1 MWKASIRFALTVP
14 ALFLSAG
21 ALCGADE
28 PGVQKL
34 RFVQDDAQDYMVS
47 KIYTLKYTQANDLM
61 PWVASMIKRY
71 NMNSSVSCIEF
82 GPQNEQFLTVTCPVG
97 MMPYV
102 DAFVAIADR
111 DVKVDGRTPGDVIR
125 GTGITRAVYRPKFR
139 SGQTLVNVIVNA
151 VINEGPYGSVYGWDQ
166 NSNQIYWKDNASN
179 SEFIYQFL
187 DFLDR
192 PPPQINLTFNVY
204 EVRESSLRDIGIEYL
219 AWKNGPGLNI
229 FQAGF
234 DAFGITSGG
243 TAAIQAAS
251 GPLGGFFFAPQFDAS
266 FIRVL
271 RQNGK
276 ATLQNTS
283 NLTVSNSDTQ
293 SYEIMFNPQ
302 LQNIVKT
309 NNDQTSVG
317 ASSVAQDGLNQI
329 YMKIIKPIA
338 CLHSGEEIDFSIPSY
353 RPGQYDGVP
362 GTLFFGYDVQAANVV
377 ERNNY
382 GTELVETTQLQ
393 GNSTIDLYQE
403 KILASWDK
411 EEEVEQTIGVPFL
424 SEIPVLKYFFGTT
437 TTSVEKTHVYLT
449 VTAEILNTSPN
460 REKSGVLQRLK

>member
-1 MWKASIRFALTVP
+1 M
-14 ALFLSAG
+14 
-21 ALCGADE
+21 
-28 PGVQKL
+28 
-34 RFVQDDAQDYMVS
+34 
-47 KIYTLKYTQANDLM
+47 
-61 PWVASMIKRY
+61 
-71 NMNSSVSCIEF
+71 
-82 GPQNEQFLTVTCPVG
+82 
-97 MMPYV
+97 
-102 DAFVAIADR
+102 
-111 DVKVDGRTPGDVIR
+111 
-125 GTGITRAVYRPKFR
+125 
-139 SGQTLVNVIVNA
+139 
-151 VINEGPYGSVYGWDQ
+151 
-166 NSNQIYWKDNASN
+166 
-179 SEFIYQFL
+179 
-187 DFLDR
+187 
-192 PPPQINLTFNVY
+192 
-204 EVRESSLRDIGIEYL
+204 
-219 AWKNGPGLNI
+219 
-229 FQAGF
+229 
-234 DAFGITSGG
+234 
-243 TAAIQAAS
+243 
-251 GPLGGFFFAPQFDAS
+251 
-266 FIRVL
+266 
-271 RQNGK
+271 
-276 ATLQNTS
+276 QNTS

-329 YMKIIKPIA
+329 YMKTIKPIA

>member
-1 MWKASIRFALTVP
+1 
-14 ALFLSAG
+14 
-21 ALCGADE
+21 
-28 PGVQKL
+28 
-34 RFVQDDAQDYMVS
+34 
-47 KIYTLKYTQANDLM
+47 
-61 PWVASMIKRY
+61 
-71 NMNSSVSCIEF
+71 
-82 GPQNEQFLTVTCPVG
+82 
-97 MMPYV
+97 
-102 DAFVAIADR
+102 
-111 DVKVDGRTPGDVIR
+111 
-125 GTGITRAVYRPKFR
+125 
-139 SGQTLVNVIVNA
+139 
-151 VINEGPYGSVYGWDQ
+151 
-166 NSNQIYWKDNASN
+166 
-179 SEFIYQFL
+179 
-187 DFLDR
+187 
-192 PPPQINLTFNVY
+192 
-204 EVRESSLRDIGIEYL
+204 
-219 AWKNGPGLNI
+219 
-229 FQAGF
+229 
-234 DAFGITSGG
+234 
-243 TAAIQAAS
+243 
-251 GPLGGFFFAPQFDAS
+251 
-266 FIRVL
+266 
-271 RQNGK
+271 
-276 ATLQNTS
+276 
-283 NLTVSNSDTQ
+283 
-293 SYEIMFNPQ
+293 MFNPQ

-460 REKSGVLQRLK
+460 REMSGVLQRLK